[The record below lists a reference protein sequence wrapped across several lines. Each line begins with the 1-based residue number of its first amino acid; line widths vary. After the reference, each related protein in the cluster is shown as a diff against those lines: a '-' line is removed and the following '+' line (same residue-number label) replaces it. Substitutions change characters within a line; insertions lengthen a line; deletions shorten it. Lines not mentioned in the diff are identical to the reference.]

1 MVVRNDN
8 EVANDCFKLVPLA
21 LTPVAFL
28 RPEVKLSNGDKAD
41 GEQMTLDMRLICSR
55 ERSAPHQVR
64 YDIRVENAC
73 CHTHS

>member
-8 EVANDCFKLVPLA
+8 EVVKYRFEFIPPT

-28 RPEVKLSNGDKAD
+28 RPELKLSNGDKAD
-41 GEQMTLDMRLICSR
+41 GEQMVLDMRQICSR

-64 YDIRVENAC
+64 DDIRVENAC
-73 CHTHS
+73 